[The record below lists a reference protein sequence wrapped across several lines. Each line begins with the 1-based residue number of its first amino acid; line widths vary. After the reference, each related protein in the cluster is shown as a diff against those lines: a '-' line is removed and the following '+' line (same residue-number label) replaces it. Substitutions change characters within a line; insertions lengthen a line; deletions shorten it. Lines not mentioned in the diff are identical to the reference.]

1 MRQFKGIMIF
11 YQLHKEAFN
20 LLIGFNIMS
29 NFNKDIFIGL
39 MFITGIWSFISG
51 QFIISTVLFGAAAIY
66 SNMIIRAKLTN

>member
-1 MRQFKGIMIF
+1 MIF
-11 YQLHKEAFN
+11 YQLHEQVFK

-29 NFNKDIFIGL
+29 NFNKDIFIGV

-66 SNMIIRAKLTN
+66 SNIVIRAKLND